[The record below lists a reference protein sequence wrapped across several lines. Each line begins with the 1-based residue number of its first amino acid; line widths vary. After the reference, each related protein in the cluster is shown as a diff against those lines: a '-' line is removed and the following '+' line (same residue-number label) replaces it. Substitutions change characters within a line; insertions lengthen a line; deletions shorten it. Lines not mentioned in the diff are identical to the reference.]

1 MVIAVLV
8 VVAAV
13 AVLLVLVLRH
23 HKHAAADVHL
33 LSHNLAYGR
42 KDVEMS

>member
-8 VVAAV
+8 VVAAA

-23 HKHAAADVHL
+23 HKHSAGDVHL
-33 LSHNLAYGR
+33 LGHNMAYSR

>member
-8 VVAAV
+8 GGSCL
-13 AVLLVLVLRH
+13 VLLVLVLRH
-23 HKHAAADVHL
+23 HKHAAADMHL
-33 LSHNLAYGR
+33 LGHNLAYNR